1 METDTDSPSSDDPS
15 DVLLVHGLSKSYKT
29 TKSNGTIKVAV
40 DQLTFGI
47 HKGECF
53 GLLGVNGAGK
63 TSTFKMLTAD
73 IPLTHGEAWLCGHS
87 ILSEQVQARQK
98 QGYCPQFDALNDLL
112 TGRETLLM
120 FARIRGLTDANALT
134 VVNWTLRHMQV

>member
-1 METDTDSPSSDDPS
+1 M
-15 DVLLVHGLSKSYKT
+15 
-29 TKSNGTIKVAV
+29 
-40 DQLTFGI
+40 DQLSFGI

-87 ILSEQVQARQK
+87 VLSEQSQARQK
-98 QGYCPQFDALNDLL
+98 QGYCPQIDALNDLL
-112 TGRETLLM
+112 TGRETLMM
-120 FARIRGLTDANALT
+120 FARIRGLADANARI
-134 VVNWTLRHMQV
+134 VVNWTLHNMQVLLSLYHLMKTFLRH